1 MIPASKGGAVTALI
15 GFAFFASHDA
25 VIKALGGTYST
36 FQIAFFSVLLG
47 LPLVMLML
55 VRDTTPGT
63 LIPRRPAWVAAR
75 TGLGVVTG
83 FGAFYAF
90 ASLPLTEVYAI
101 LFAQPLL
108 ITALSVPIL
117 GEKVGPRRWAAVA
130 VGLIG
135 VMIVL
140 QPGATQFSLG
150 HLAALTAAITGSFV
164 SVILR
169 KVGSEER
176 SAVMILYPM
185 LANLIVMGALMPFVY
200 VPMPM
205 TDLGMLML
213 LAILGFAGTLGLLVG
228 YQRAPAS
235 IVAPMQYSQIIWAV
249 LFGLLFFDESP
260 ELLTIVGTAIIIA
273 SGIYIVMREEGGGN
287 TVARPVTTSR
297 TMRGDTALG
306 MRTGDIIRLL
316 SRGKPAQRSDKE

>member
-1 MIPASKGGAVTALI
+1 MIPASKGGALMALV

-25 VIKALGGTYST
+25 IIKSLGGTYPT
-36 FQIAFFSVLLG
+36 FQIAFFSVLFG
-47 LPLVMLML
+47 FPLVILML
-55 VRDTTPGT
+55 VRDKTPDT
-63 LIPRRPAWVAAR
+63 LIPHHPAWVAAR

-83 FGAFYAF
+83 FCAFYAF
-90 ASLPLTEVYAI
+90 TVLPLTEVYAI

-117 GEKVGPRRWAAVA
+117 GERVGPRRWAAVV

-150 HLAALTAAITGSFV
+150 HLAALTAGITGSFV

-169 KVGSEER
+169 KVGSKER

-185 LANLIVMGALMPFVY
+185 LANLVVMGALMPFVY
-200 VPMPM
+200 KPMPM
-205 TDLGMLML
+205 GDLAMTML
-213 LAILGFAGTLGLLVG
+213 LAVMGFTGMLGLLIG

-235 IVAPMQYSQIIWAV
+235 MVAPMQYSQIIWAV
-249 LFGLLFFDESP
+249 LFGLIFFDETP
-260 ELLTIVGTAIIIA
+260 ALITIVGTSVIIA
-273 SGIYIVMREEGGGN
+273 SGIYIVMREEGGGT
-287 TVARPVTTSR
+287 TVARPVTTGR
-297 TMRGDTALG
+297 TLRGDTAFG

-316 SRGKPAQRSDKE
+316 GRRDAPLRSEKE